1 MVSFTKSKCPQF
13 CFSYSVNSCSL
24 IGVLS
29 IFDIG
34 VDRISELP
42 PQLDKRT
49 AATAENKKASIN
61 IIIVIIK
68 LKREASNMFS

>member
-49 AATAENKKASIN
+49 AATAENKIGLLITQTQNDTTTA
-61 IIIVIIK
+61 
-68 LKREASNMFS
+68 RG